1 MTYVGRRDDVDFNQ
15 FPSLRVELPGYAL
28 IDLAGEIDLIPT
40 AGLRPA
46 VSAVAR
52 VENLFN
58 ARYDQVVGFAGRSRG
73 VFGGAR
79 FHF

>member
-15 FPSLRVELPGYAL
+15 FPSQRVGLPGYAL
-28 IDLAGEIDLIPT
+28 VDLSGEVAVVHAAGI
-40 AGLRPA
+40 RPGI
-46 VSAVAR
+46 SAVAR

-58 ARYDQVVGFAGRSRG
+58 ARYDQVVGFAGRSGG

-79 FHF
+79 FQF